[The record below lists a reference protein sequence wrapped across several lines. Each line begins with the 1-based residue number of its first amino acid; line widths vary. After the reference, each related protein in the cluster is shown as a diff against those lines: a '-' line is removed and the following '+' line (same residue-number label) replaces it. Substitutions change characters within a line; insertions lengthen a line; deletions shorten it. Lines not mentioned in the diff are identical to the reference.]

1 MRDDQWG
8 GQDAPADR
16 WGRCPIRGRAV
27 TIAQKVLLD
36 ASDDAGLTASRIID
50 DLIFAGIIPDE
61 LDKYRGGGGGV
72 GPLARV

>member
-1 MRDDQWG
+1 
-8 GQDAPADR
+8 
-16 WGRCPIRGRAV
+16 V